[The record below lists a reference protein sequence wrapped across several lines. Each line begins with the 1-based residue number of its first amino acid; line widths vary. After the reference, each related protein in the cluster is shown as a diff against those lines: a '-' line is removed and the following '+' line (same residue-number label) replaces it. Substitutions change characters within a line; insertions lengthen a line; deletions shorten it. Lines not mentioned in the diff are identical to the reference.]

1 MRRLR
6 RDSIGVAMSWTVF
19 KIVAK
24 AKSVPEVAIVIRIL
38 LGLVGG
44 FVLLPVATSLLDPA
58 ELTASDYV
66 GLLVFTAAGLWLLR
80 AALRGR

>member
-1 MRRLR
+1 
-6 RDSIGVAMSWTVF
+6 MSWTVL
-19 KIVAK
+19 KIAAK
-24 AKSVPEVAIVIRIL
+24 AKSVPEVAIVIRIV

-58 ELTASDYV
+58 EVTASDYM
-66 GLLVFTAAGLWLLR
+66 GLLVFTAVGLWLLR